1 MNEWNLI
8 ATAPRDG
15 VEIIT
20 FWWEGTWPCMSIAH
34 WDGIQSGWY
43 DGEWDIYPTH
53 WMPLPEPPPDAKT
66 ELGL

>member
-8 ATAPRDG
+8 FTAPKDG
-15 VEIIT
+15 TEIIT

-53 WMPLPEPPPDAKT
+53 WMPLPEPPADAKT
-66 ELGL
+66 QLGL